1 MRENQGWQQEGLS
14 HEQAVMGFQAYI
26 KNFQQLDLDLQSHLP
41 PEKRQLLPA
50 EAVVRQKLDWESG
63 SVEPDKGEFYSTLR
77 YAWDALSYDR
87 YKPGSPAENL
97 AGSTLSM
104 YVNHYKAA

>member
-1 MRENQGWQQEGLS
+1 MRENKGWHKEGLS
-14 HEQAVMGFQAYI
+14 HEQAVKGLQAYI
-26 KNFQQLDLDLQSHLP
+26 KRFQQLDLDLQIHLP

-63 SVEPDKGEFYSTLR
+63 SVEQDKEEFYSTLR
-77 YAWDALSYDR
+77 YAWDAVAYDR
-87 YKPGSPAENL
+87 YKPGSLAEGL

-104 YVNHYKAA
+104 YVNH